1 MGSRARREPPLLVE
15 VTPSRWDDDPIS
27 RSRALLTGLTGT
39 GVVSLEYAASRDGLR
54 FYVRAAS
61 GDAMQQ
67 AIAQLRSAYPQ
78 AGLTEVTIA
87 EEPHLDPAWHAQGEG
102 MAALE
107 LRLSR
112 GADLP
117 LACDWRHRGDP
128 LRAALAAACTLR
140 DGERVV
146 CQLVLAPAPPGW
158 AEGLRSRLAARPARV
173 SQGRDAPP
181 THEILP
187 FLALFGI
194 GAIGLQGYRWYRAGD
209 ILPLVGTGA
218 AALLGLPLVMA
229 LVTRFLSGR
238 QPVDQDVIEQK
249 LAYPAFGAHLRILA
263 FGPPGVSRERLSE
276 LAAGVAATYR
286 AYEHPTGNGLRPRTW
301 RGDPTLPSMRRQ
313 FLRRPDILN
322 AAEVAGLWHLPDDP
336 FGLPMASQAVAR
348 RIVPAEE
355 HVRRGCRVGVSVHQG
370 RHVPAYLPRGMLFR
384 NHLVVAK
391 TRRGKS
397 TLLLH
402 MASYLMER
410 MAAGRE
416 RLLLVVVDPHQDLAE
431 AVLGIVPSAL
441 ENRVTYLNL
450 ADHERPV
457 GLNLLDVALFPSRDR
472 TAENVVTMLHR
483 LWPDNWGPRMEGAL
497 RAALMSLYE
506 ANQARPREEQYTL
519 LDVVP
524 TLSSADFREEV
535 LKQVPDRTLW
545 AWWRD
550 NYDRLGRSMQQQ
562 TANPVTT
569 KVGRFLVT
577 EASRLVLGQSRS
589 TFDPRSLLREGG
601 VLVVNSAVGLLGEG
615 GAALVGATVLNLLG
629 LVAEEQVTLPPGQR
643 GRLVALVDES
653 STLGAADYPRM
664 LSELGKYGA
673 SFVLVTQ
680 SLAKLDAIDE
690 ALRPTVFSNVDGLT
704 VFQVSA
710 QDARYLAPE
719 LGGGLEVEDLT
730 ALDDFEC
737 YARWWAEGRRLP
749 TFSLRLDPPPPVD
762 PGQVAA
768 VARRSAER
776 LGRPREE
783 VARQIQ
789 DALLRH
795 GLAGAPS
802 GPSPAGM
809 EAALGAEGE
818 MLEEPQPT
826 ARRNPKAR
834 RRSEHRD
841 RR

>member
-1 MGSRARREPPLLVE
+1 M
-15 VTPSRWDDDPIS
+15 
-27 RSRALLTGLTGT
+27 LTGLAGA
-39 GVVSLEYAASRDGLR
+39 GGLSLEYAASGDGLR
-54 FYVRAAS
+54 FYMRAMS
-61 GDAMQQ
+61 DDAMRQ
-67 AIAQLRSAYPQ
+67 AVAQLRAAYPQ
-78 AGLTEVTIA
+78 AGLSEVA
-87 EEPHLDPAWHAQGEG
+87 VEDRPHLDPAWRAQGEE

-107 LRLSR
+107 LRLCR

-117 LACDWRHRGDP
+117 LTCDWRNRGDP
-128 LRAALAAACTLR
+128 LRAALAAAATLR

-158 AEGLRSRLAARPARV
+158 ADGLRSRSQGRPARG

-181 THEILP
+181 TQEILP

-194 GAIGLQGYRWYRAGD
+194 GAVGLQGYQWYQAGD
-209 ILPLVGTGA
+209 IIPLVGAGA
-218 AALLGLPLVMA
+218 AGLLGLPLAMA
-229 LVTRFLSGR
+229 LVARFLSGR
-238 QPVDQDVIEQK
+238 QPLDQDLIEEK
-249 LAYPAFGAHLRILA
+249 LAYPAFAAHVRVLA
-263 FGPPGVSRERLSE
+263 FGPVGVSRGRLFDRT
-276 LAAGVAATYR
+276 ARVAK
-286 AYEHPTGNGLRPRTW
+286 AYQAYDHPAGNGLRPRPW
-301 RGDPTLPSMRRQ
+301 RGDSTLPAVPKG
-313 FLRRPDILN
+313 LLHRPDVLN
-322 AAEVAGLWHLPDDP
+322 AAELAGLWHLPDDP
-336 FGLPMASQAVAR
+336 SGLPLASQAAAR
-348 RIVPAEE
+348 RIVPPNGEVA
-355 HVRRGCRVGVSVHQG
+355 RGCRVGVSTHQG
-370 RHVPAYLPRGMLFR
+370 RLVPTFLPHGLLFR

-402 MASYLMER
+402 VASYLMER
-410 MAAGRE
+410 LAAGRE

-431 AVLGIVPSAL
+431 AVLGIVPPGL
-441 ENRVTYLNL
+441 ENNVTYLNL
-450 ADHERPV
+450 ADHERRV

-497 RAALMSLYE
+497 RAALMSLHE
-506 ANQARPREEQYTL
+506 ANQACLREEQYTL

-535 LKQVPDRTLW
+535 LKHVPDRTLW

-569 KVGRFLVT
+569 KVGRFLVS
-577 EASRLVLGQSRS
+577 EASRLVLGQSSS
-589 TFDPRSLLREGG
+589 TFDPRSLLRDGG

-629 LVAEEQVTLPPGQR
+629 LVVEEQVALPPAQR
-643 GRLVALVDES
+643 SRLVALVDES

-690 ALRPTVFSNVDGLT
+690 ALRPTVFSNIDGLT

-719 LGGGLEVEDLT
+719 LGADLEVEDLT

-737 YARWWAEGRRLP
+737 YARWWGEGRRLP
-749 TFSLRLDPPPPVD
+749 TFSLRLEPPPPVD
-762 PGQVAA
+762 RERLLAVAA
-768 VARRSAER
+768 RSAER
-776 LGRPREE
+776 FGRPREE
-783 VARQIQ
+783 VVKQIEK
-789 DALLRH
+789 ALVRR
-795 GLAGAPS
+795 GVNVAPS
-802 GPSPAGM
+802 GHSSATVGSAQQGD
-809 EAALGAEGE
+809 EE
-818 MLEEPQPT
+818 MLDDTQPT
-826 ARRNPKAR
+826 GKQNPKAK

>member
-1 MGSRARREPPLLVE
+1 MGSRGRREPALLVE
-15 VTPSRWDDDPIS
+15 VTPSRWDDDPIA
-27 RSRALLTGLTGT
+27 RSRAFLTGLAGAA
-39 GVVSLEYAASRDGLR
+39 GVSLEYAASGDGLR

-61 GDAMQQ
+61 ASAMQQ
-67 AIAQLRSAYPQ
+67 TIAQIRAAYPQ
-78 AGLTEVTIA
+78 AGLTEVAIA
-87 EEPHLDPAWHAQGEG
+87 EQPHLDPAWRAQGEE

-117 LACDWRHRGDP
+117 LTCDWRNRGDP
-128 LRAALAAACTLR
+128 LRAALAIASALR
-140 DGERVV
+140 DGERIV
-146 CQLVLAPAPPGW
+146 CQVVLGPAPPGW
-158 AEGLRSRLAARPARV
+158 ADGLRTRSATGRR

-181 THEILP
+181 TQEILP

-194 GAIGLQGYRWYRAGD
+194 GAVGLQGYRWYQAGD
-209 ILPLVGTGA
+209 ILPLVGAGTAG
-218 AALLGLPLVMA
+218 LLGLPPAMA
-229 LVTRFLSGR
+229 LVARFLSRR
-238 QPVDQDVIEQK
+238 QPLEQEEVEQK
-249 LAYPAFGAHLRILA
+249 LAYPGFATHARVLA
-263 FGPPGVSRERLSE
+263 FGSPGVSSRERLLE
-276 LAAGVAATYR
+276 LAACVAA
-286 AYEHPTGNGLRPRTW
+286 AYQAYDHPAGNGLRARRW
-301 RGDPTLPSMRRQ
+301 RGDPTRPAVRRHL
-313 FLRRPDILN
+313 LRRPDILN
-322 AAEVAGLWHLPDDP
+322 AAELASLWHLPDDAS
-336 FGLPMASQAVAR
+336 GLPMASQAAAR
-348 RIVPAEE
+348 RIVPANEE
-355 HVRRGCRVGVSVHQG
+355 LARGCRVGVSMHQG
-370 RHVPAYLPRGMLFR
+370 RRVPAYLPHGLLFR

-402 MASYLMER
+402 VASYLMER

-431 AVLGIVPSAL
+431 AVLGIVPSGL
-441 ENRVTYLNL
+441 EDRVTYLNL
-450 ADHERPV
+450 AGLERPV

-497 RAALMSLYE
+497 RAALLSLHE

-524 TLSSADFREEV
+524 TLSNADFREEV
-535 LKQVPDRTLW
+535 LKQVPDRALW

-577 EASRLVLGQSRS
+577 EASRLVLGQSCS
-589 TFDPRSLLREGG
+589 TFDPRSMLREGG

-629 LVAEEQVTLPPGQR
+629 LVVEEQVALPPAQR
-643 GRLVALVDES
+643 SRLVALVDES

-673 SFVLVTQ
+673 SFVLVAQ
-680 SLAKLDAIDE
+680 SLAKLDAIDD

-719 LGGGLEVEDLT
+719 LGGGLEVDDLT

-737 YARWWAEGRRLP
+737 YARWWADGRRLP

-762 PGQVAA
+762 RGRLVATMQ
-768 VARRSAER
+768 RSAER
-776 LGRPREE
+776 FGRPRED
-783 VARQIQ
+783 VAKEIE
-789 DALLRH
+789 DALVRR
-795 GLAGAPS
+795 GVNVK
-802 GPSPAGM
+802 PAGQ
-809 EAALGAEGE
+809 ASATTHTAQQGGQKITDDT
-818 MLEEPQPT
+818 QPT
-826 ARRNPKAR
+826 AKQNPKTR
-834 RRSEHRD
+834 PRSEHRD
-841 RR
+841 QR